1 MSMKMLKTISA
12 MKIRQN
18 LGQVMNEVAL
28 RGDDYVVERAGK
40 PMVAIIPMEKY
51 RKLQRDL
58 DEFYAEVQDFQMA
71 SKEADPQEVGKAIVK
86 AVSAAKKTE
95 LKQLL
100 KTRKQ

>member
-1 MSMKMLKTISA
+1 MVKTISA

-28 RGDDYVVERAGK
+28 RGDDYVIERAGK

-58 DEFYAEVQDFQMA
+58 DDFYAEVQEFQAA
-71 SKEADPQEVGKAIVK
+71 SKNADPQEVSQAIEA
-86 AVSAAKKTE
+86 AVLAAKIAE
-95 LKQLL
+95 LKPLR
-100 KTRKQ
+100 KTSKR

>member
-1 MSMKMLKTISA
+1 MKMLKTISA

-18 LGQVMNEVAL
+18 LGQVMNEVAI
-28 RGDDYVVERAGK
+28 RGDEYVIERAGK

-58 DEFYAEVQDFQMA
+58 DEFYAEVEEFQA
-71 SKEADPQEVGKAIVK
+71 SSRNADPQEVDQAINE
-86 AVSAAKKTE
+86 AVAAAKKTE

-100 KTRKQ
+100 KTKKR